1 MFETVFLSIIAA
13 APSIVAIAGVIAA
26 ACKLLKSF
34 KELKEEVTKT
44 KEFEDLKDQL
54 FIAHNENREL
64 KKKLNELL
72 TAMDR
77 IKREE

>member
-1 MFETVFLSIIAA
+1 MIETVFLAVVAA
-13 APSIVAIAGVIAA
+13 APALVSIAGVIAA
-26 ACKLLKSF
+26 VCKFLKSF

-44 KEFEDLKDQL
+44 KEFEDLKNEL
-54 FIAHNENREL
+54 RVAHAENREI

-77 IKREE
+77 VKREE

>member
-1 MFETVFLSIIAA
+1 MIETVFLAVIAA
-13 APSIVAIAGVIAA
+13 APALVSIAGVIAA
-26 ACKLLKSF
+26 VCKLLKSF

-44 KEFEDLKDQL
+44 KEYEDLKNEL
-54 FIAHNENREL
+54 RVAHAENREI

-77 IKREE
+77 VKREE